1 MSSEN
6 KSALELFGTTAQ
18 VLSVVVGV
26 VISVLSFNA
35 ARTKEAEARRLEAAK
50 PFLTLRQNVYTDA
63 VKQAAILANP
73 EVHTQ
78 DELTA
83 ARKRFRD
90 LYVAELSMVE
100 SKTVESTMV
109 KLASVIDPPLAT
121 FTPAQQAAYDLAHA
135 LRDTY
140 VASWGLD
147 EKQQ

>member
-73 EVHTQ
+73 EIHTQ
-78 DELTA
+78 DELTVA
-83 ARKRFRD
+83 KKRFRD

-100 SKTVESTMV
+100 SNEVATKMV
-109 KLASVIDPPLAT
+109 KLASVIDPPLAN
-121 FTPAQQAAYDLAHA
+121 FTPAQQAACDLSHA

-147 EKQQ
+147 PK

>member
-6 KSALELFGTTAQ
+6 KSALELLATTAQ

-35 ARTKEAEARRLEAAK
+35 ARAKEAEARRLEAAK

-78 DELTA
+78 DELTVA
-83 ARKRFRD
+83 KKRFRD

-100 SKTVESTMV
+100 SKKVESTMMT
-109 KLASVIDPPLAT
+109 LASVIDPPLAT
-121 FTPAQQAAYDLAHA
+121 FTPAQKAAYDLAHA